1 MKRPIVNAI
10 LLILT
15 LGLAWAC
22 YQSIHSDIAFD
33 EVKAQ
38 REQLVKNRLWEIRSA
53 EEQFKMVNGH
63 FCGTIDSLIDWVKN
77 EKAIDHVV
85 KEGELSDDQLEAGM
99 TESQAVRQ
107 GLIKRDT
114 VWVSAA
120 ERLGIANPDSM
131 RYVPVGREGALIQLR
146 KKDAF
151 NLRANEWENLVEFRA
166 SLDDYMYGVD
176 DKRVKNLK
184 ADLKKLSKNKADLFE
199 DNADDEKG
207 EWYGLRVG
215 DLQDAGTKM
224 AGNWE

>member
-33 EVKAQ
+33 EIKAQ

-77 EKAIDHVV
+77 ERAIDHIV
-85 KEGELSDDQLEAGM
+85 KEGELSDDQLESGM
-99 TESQAVRQ
+99 TEVQAVRQ

-120 ERLGIANPDSM
+120 ERLGIANP
-131 RYVPVGREGALIQLR
+131 
-146 KKDAF
+146 
-151 NLRANEWENLVEFRA
+151 

-215 DLQDAGTKM
+215 DLQDAGNKM